1 MAIELAVSR
10 AITKIHAL
18 ERALHEIGPWYVRA
32 ESFMVPADRE
42 VTDLAVSFRARI
54 PAHQGG
60 FAELWLRD
68 EYVLTIGSV
77 SGGSHGQRLLYE
89 LSLAAESM
97 A

>member
-18 ERALHEIGPWYVRA
+18 ERALHEPGPWYVRT
-32 ESFMVPADRE
+32 ESLMVPAERE
-42 VTDLAVSFRARI
+42 VTDQAVRFRARI
-54 PAHQGG
+54 PAGDGG

-68 EYVLTIGSV
+68 EFVLTIGPV
-77 SGGSHGQRLLYE
+77 SGGSQGQNLLYE
-89 LSLAAESM
+89 LSMAAEPV